1 MPIER
6 KKLNSSGPIAGI
18 GHADAAHAE
27 HVAQRSVNQDVAE
40 PVPQAIAGAHRLA
53 VENGPAAALGDA
65 HEVMEELLLDLS
77 GILHADHHRSQ
88 QAFEDPRRREIINRA
103 DLAQV
108 GHDRLGR
115 LGTVDGESGHQ
126 RLGMGKQMI
135 ADPGHRQVGEDVA
148 VAAHAVDLHAALGGG
163 DERGVRLADAFRLS
177 GRPGRV
183 EHDRNVIV
191 MTLAD
196 FIVEDVGM
204 VAVMDPPHL
213 DQFLD
218 VVQERL
224 RVVPHPARIVI
235 DDVFQRADLRH
246 DLEQLVDLLLVLDD
260 READAG
266 ILHHEQHLV
275 GHRVLVERNRHPAQG
290 LGGAHHH
297 VKVRPIVADD
307 GQVVAA
313 PETEFREAAGERPH
327 AVGDFGP
334 GQGLPDSQV
343 LLAHRRSVRTI
354 PRVIEQQAR
363 EGMEATQRPGTCLHG
378 HSCLL
383 SAAPRRDTV

>member
-1 MPIER
+1 
-6 KKLNSSGPIAGI
+6 
-18 GHADAAHAE
+18 
-27 HVAQRSVNQDVAE
+27 
-40 PVPQAIAGAHRLA
+40 
-53 VENGPAAALGDA
+53 
-65 HEVMEELLLDLS
+65 
-77 GILHADHHRSQ
+77 
-88 QAFEDPRRREIINRA
+88 
-103 DLAQV
+103 
-108 GHDRLGR
+108 
-115 LGTVDGESGHQ
+115 
-126 RLGMGKQMI
+126 MI
-135 ADPGHRQVGEDVA
+135 ADPGHRQVGKDVA
-148 VAAHAVDLHAALGGG
+148 VTAHVVDLHAALGGR

-191 MTLAD
+191 MALAD
-196 FIVEDVGM
+196 FVVEDVGM
-204 VAVMDPPHL
+204 VAVVDPPHF

-218 VVQERL
+218 IVQEGL
-224 RVVPHPARIVI
+224 RVVPHPARIVV

-246 DLEQLVDLLLVLDD
+246 DLQQLVDLFLVLDD

-297 VKVRPIVADD
+297 VEVRPVVADD

-313 PETEFREAAGERPH
+313 LETELRKAAGECPH
-327 AVGDFGP
+327 AHGNFRP
-334 GQGLPDSQV
+334 GQGLPDPQI
-343 LLAHRRSVRTI
+343 LFTHRRSVRAIT
-354 PRVIEQQAR
+354 RVIEQQAR
-363 EGMEATQRPGTCLHG
+363 ESMEPAQRPGTCLYG